1 MSGLIE
7 NLLYQSEGTA
17 LDFKKEQYLF
27 LKATDEQKSEL
38 LKDILA
44 FANSW
49 RQDEAYIVI
58 GVEEV
63 EGGRHNPIGTED
75 HFDDS
80 RLQQFI
86 NGKTNRKVEL
96 TYEVKL
102 FESKK
107 IGIIRIPKQERP
119 IYAVKEYGKVKKEV
133 VYYRLGS
140 STAIANPDDI
150 ARMGKDSVPKILAPI
165 MDLKFADLNNRNVI
179 GTNINIPSLSYG
191 QPKNA
196 LPDYGIQG
204 KKSHSFMLLKSLPIE
219 QFHAGYWRDKEK
231 YIRLINLVKP
241 IGFMIQNQSN
251 TLANNVRVEIIN
263 NFEHTV
269 KILAELPFKPYSDW
283 HRNNISSIR
292 SIHQPKSPITI
303 SRHGDDWT
311 LEINFGNVQPK
322 SITWLSEPFFLGSM
336 EKEKLD
342 IEALIYADNISEPQ
356 QIHLSV
362 NFDIENRPALT
373 IDDLRNMQPFND

>member
-1 MSGLIE
+1 MSDLIE

-17 LDFKKEQYLF
+17 LDFKKEQYF
-27 LKATDEQKSEL
+27 FQKATDEQKSEL

-63 EGGRHNPIGTED
+63 VGGRQNPIGTED

-86 NGKTNRKVEL
+86 NGKTNRQVNL
-96 TYEVKL
+96 AYEVHL
-102 FESKK
+102 FEGKK

-119 IYAVKEYGKVKKEV
+119 IYAVKNYGKVQKEV
-133 VYYRLGS
+133 VYYRSGS

-150 ARMGKDSVPKILAPI
+150 ARMGKDSVPQILAPI
-165 MDLKFADLNNRNVI
+165 MDLKFVDLKNRNVL
-179 GTNINIPSLSYG
+179 GTDIKIPSLSYG

-196 LPDYGIQG
+196 LPDYRIQ
-204 KKSHSFMLLKSLPIE
+204 KPHSYFDSLSIVK
-219 QFHAGYWRDKEK
+219 QVHAGYWRDKEE
-231 YIRLINLVKP
+231 YIRMINLLKP

-251 TLANNVRVEIIN
+251 TLASNVRVEIIN

-269 KILAELPFKPYSDW
+269 KVLAELPSQPHSDW
-283 HRNNISSIR
+283 HRNSIR
-292 SIHQPKSPITI
+292 SITSINRPKSPITI
-303 SRHGDDWT
+303 SHHGDQWT
-311 LEINFGNVQPK
+311 LEINFGNIQPK
-322 SITWLSEPFFLGSM
+322 SIAWLSEPFFLGSM
-336 EKEKLD
+336 EKEKFD
-342 IEALIYADNISEPQ
+342 MKALIYADNIPEPQ
-356 QIHLSV
+356 QIHLTV
-362 NFDIENRPALT
+362 NFTIENKPALT
-373 IDDLRNMQPFND
+373 FDDLRNMPPFND

>member
-17 LDFKKEQYLF
+17 LDFKKEQYPF
-27 LKATDEQKSEL
+27 QKATDEQKSEL

-63 EGGRHNPIGTED
+63 VGGRHNPIGTED

-96 TYEVKL
+96 AYEVQL
-102 FESKK
+102 FEGKK

-119 IYAVKEYGKVKKEV
+119 IYAVKNYGKIQKEV
-133 VYYRLGS
+133 VYYRSGS

-165 MDLKFADLNNRNVI
+165 MDLKFADLNNRNI
-179 GTNINIPSLSYG
+179 LGTNVEVFSISYSQPKISLPNYIQKNSNTYGINIG
-191 QPKNA
+191 NV
-196 LPDYGIQG
+196 
-204 KKSHSFMLLKSLPIE
+204 
-219 QFHAGYWRDKEK
+219 HAGYWRDKEQ
-231 YIRLINLVKP
+231 YIRLVNLVKP
-241 IGFMIQNQSN
+241 IGFMIQNQSS
-251 TLANNVRVEIIN
+251 TLASNVRVEIIN
-263 NFEHTV
+263 NFERTV
-269 KILAELPFKPYSDW
+269 KILAELPSKPHSDW

-322 SITWLSEPFFLGSM
+322 EIAWLDNPLFLGSIK
-336 EKEKLD
+336 KEKFD
-342 IEALIYADNISEPQ
+342 MKALIYADNISEPQ
-356 QIHLSV
+356 QIHLTV
-362 NFDIENRPALT
+362 NFKIENRYPLS